1 LLSGFFSGISIRAP
15 IVECILPKVDG
26 IQKDEQAATETIVAP
41 SRQMADSKARKVT
54 LQDVNIMATLPGR
67 PKKAGEARTKI
78 NTDEETGDI
87 TAA

>member
-1 LLSGFFSGISIRAP
+1 
-15 IVECILPKVDG
+15 
-26 IQKDEQAATETIVAP
+26 
-41 SRQMADSKARKVT
+41 MADSKARKVT